1 VRDGRGRSPSQDATG
16 RSVEIWWG
24 MEMPM
29 LMLMFARSIGREM
42 GLWRVCTRA
51 VEYWREITRP
61 RGQRCRYQLVEV
73 VEGAVSADETRG
85 MRMVLLGL
93 FT

>member
-1 VRDGRGRSPSQDATG
+1 
-16 RSVEIWWG
+16 VEIWWG

-61 RGQRCRYQLVEV
+61 REQRCRYQLVEV